1 MELNRI
7 QHIAVVGLGSIGRR
21 HVRILKELRPQL
33 EITLV
38 RSGQGQ
44 KWPEEQLAERI
55 VKTSAEA
62 IAVGAQAAIVCSPA
76 PFHVPQAQE
85 WLKEGRPLL
94 IEKPLSHVTAKLS
107 ELATLAKVLNVP
119 VLVGYV
125 LRYDLAA
132 QHFYHVLQSKELG
145 DLLYVRIE
153 CGSYLPDWRPAQDYR
168 ESASARESLGGGVLL
183 ELSHELDYANWFFGP
198 FVEVQA
204 SVQYSKTLEIETEDG
219 ADLLFYNSVGLP
231 VSVHL
236 DFYRRV
242 SARQCRVQTTQ
253 GELVWDALA
262 QKVGWTKA
270 VGEVTEQYFS
280 QARDDLFVR
289 QLEHFFDCIENHTPP
304 RISLQDGVEVLKI
317 IEKVKQSHL
326 LGEKVTL

>member
-1 MELNRI
+1 M
-7 QHIAVVGLGSIGRR
+7 
-21 HVRILKELRPQL
+21 
-33 EITLV
+33 
-38 RSGQGQ
+38 
-44 KWPEEQLAERI
+44 
-55 VKTSAEA
+55 KTSAEA

-107 ELATLAKVLNVP
+107 ELATLAKVRNVP

-132 QHFYHVLQSKELG
+132 QHFYNILQSKELG

-153 CGSYLPDWRPAQDYR
+153 CGSYLPDWRPEQDYR
-168 ESASARESLGGGVLL
+168 ESASARTDLGGGVLL
-183 ELSHELDYANWFFGP
+183 ELSHEIDYANWFFGP
-198 FVEVQA
+198 FEEVQA
-204 SVQYSKTLEIETEDG
+204 SLQYSKTLEIETEDG
-219 ADLLFYNSVGLP
+219 ADLLLYNSLGLP

-242 SARQCRVQTTQ
+242 PTRQCRVQTTQ

-262 QKVGWTKA
+262 QKVVWTTE
-270 VGEVTEQYFS
+270 VGEVTEQQFL
-280 QARDDLFVR
+280 QARDDMFVR
-289 QLEHFFDCIENHTPP
+289 QLEHFFECIEKHTPP
-304 RISLQDGVEVLKI
+304 RIALQNGVEVLKI
-317 IEKVKQSHL
+317 IEKVKQSYL
-326 LGEKVTL
+326 LGERITL